1 MALYFRHNNFG
12 TGIRRGVASPMEA
25 EVTIMFGALKK
36 SLASWCEEHG
46 FAILCILSPD
56 GERFVV
62 VPSSSDTPF
71 TLQSVPPWRGMSE
84 ADLRAHLADVGL
96 SNAHVHE
103 AVELSREWATT
114 ITGSGSAL
122 WPISG

>member
-1 MALYFRHNNFG
+1 
-12 TGIRRGVASPMEA
+12 
-25 EVTIMFGALKK
+25 MFGALKK
-36 SLASWCEEHG
+36 SLASWSDEHG
-46 FAILCILSPD
+46 FAILCIQGPD

-62 VPSSSDTPF
+62 VPSWSDRPL
-71 TLQSVPPWRGMSE
+71 TLQGVPPWRGMSE

-96 SNAHVHE
+96 SNADIHE

-122 WPISG
+122 WPISGSN

>member
-1 MALYFRHNNFG
+1 
-12 TGIRRGVASPMEA
+12 
-25 EVTIMFGALKK
+25 MFGALKN

-46 FAILCILSPD
+46 FGVLCIVSPD

-62 VPSSSDTPF
+62 VPSSFDTPLAF
-71 TLQSVPPWRGMSE
+71 QGVPPWRGMSE
-84 ADLRAHLADVGL
+84 ADLRAHLADLGM
-96 SNAHVHE
+96 SNADVHE

-122 WPISG
+122 WPISGSN